1 MKVPFS
7 WLKEYVDVDVTPE
20 VLAEKLVSIG
30 FEVEEI
36 INLATVTNVFV
47 CKIVSIEKHPNAD
60 KLSVC
65 QVSLGRDFAYQIVTN
80 AKNIKPGDI
89 VPVALD
95 GAKLCGDFTIK
106 RGEIRGVVSD
116 GMFCSGRELG
126 ATDADYP
133 GASEDLVL
141 VMNPNEFVGANINDV
156 LGRNEIVLDVS
167 ITANR
172 PDCQSIVG
180 IAREVAVVLGKEF
193 KEPAISYKVSEE
205 VSDVDVEIKDFALCS
220 HYMAREVKNI
230 KIAPSP
236 SVIQNRLRA
245 VGIRPINNIVD
256 ITNYVLIELGQPMH
270 AFDKRYLAGNKI
282 IVRRA
287 MDGEK
292 IVSLD
297 GKENVLDNSMLVI
310 CDAEKPSAVAGIMGG
325 LNSGIQD
332 DTTEIV
338 FESARFARDNIRRTS
353 KALNLRSDSSAR
365 FEKGIDYGSQS
376 FALDRALTLID
387 QLGAGVITKNV
398 IDCKEKEVK
407 PVEIKVPVSKI
418 SDILG
423 IKIDDKY
430 ILSILNGLD
439 IKSSIENG
447 VLTSIA
453 PLYREDIEGANDLAE
468 EIIRYYGYDH
478 ITSTLMPKSEQT
490 LGAKNGY
497 QKTLDVLYG
506 KIVGLGFME
515 TTTYSFISPK
525 SFDMLKINQDDK
537 LRVAAKLINPLGD
550 DWSIMRTLLLP
561 SMLNIVSTNNNKK
574 LTEGRLFE
582 IAKVFKPE
590 NLPMETQPEEI
601 NTLILCA
608 FGKGENFFTL
618 KGAVEEVLAV
628 YGVKDFECV
637 AKVYDYLHD
646 GRSAEI
652 IADGNVVGYIGE
664 VHPDVEENYGLS
676 GKTYVAEIN
685 VDILAQNEKKIQ
697 FAPIPKYPNVERDLA
712 LIMDE
717 SVAVGKV
724 MKEVKLVSSLI
735 ESVELFD
742 IYRGQQVEEGKKS
755 VALNMSFRSFDHTL
769 KDEEVQGAVD
779 KIIEVLD
786 QKFGAKLR

>member
-1 MKVPFS
+1 MKVPYS
-7 WLKEYVDVDVTPE
+7 WLKEYVEVDVTPE

-36 INLATVTNVFV
+36 IDLATVTNVFV

-65 QVSLGRDFAYQIVTN
+65 SVSLGGDCVYQIVTN
-80 AKNIKPGDI
+80 AKNIKEGDI

-95 GAKLCGDFTIK
+95 GAKLCGDLTIK

-141 VMNPNEFVGANINDV
+141 VMKPDEFVGANINDV
-156 LGRNEIVLDVS
+156 LGRNDLVLDVS

-193 KEPAISYKVSEE
+193 KSPEIGYKVCEE
-205 VSDVDVEIKDFALCS
+205 ESDVSVEIKDYELCS
-220 HYMAREVKNI
+220 HYMAREVKEI

-236 SVIQNRLRA
+236 KYIQDRLRA
-245 VGIRPINNIVD
+245 VGIRPINNVVD
-256 ITNYVLIELGQPMH
+256 ITNYVLTELGQPMH

-287 MDGEK
+287 NEGEK

-297 GKENVLDNSMLVI
+297 GKENVLDNTMLVI

-332 DTTEIV
+332 DTKAIV

-365 FEKGIDYGSQS
+365 YEKGIDYGLQG

-387 QLGAGVITKNV
+387 KFGVGKITKTIV
-398 IDCKEKEVK
+398 DCKEKEVK
-407 PVEIKVPVSKI
+407 PTVINVPVSKI

-423 IKIDDKY
+423 INIEDKY
-430 ILSILNGLD
+430 ILKILNGLD
-439 IKSSIENG
+439 IKSEIKDGILIST
-447 VLTSIA
+447 V
-453 PLYREDIEGANDLAE
+453 PLYREDVECANDLAE

-490 LGAKNGY
+490 LGGKNSY
-497 QKTLDVLYG
+497 QKTIDVLS
-506 KIVGLGFME
+506 KKLVGLGFME

-525 SFDMLKINQDDK
+525 
-537 LRVAAKLINPLGD
+537 
-550 DWSIMRTLLLP
+550 
-561 SMLNIVSTNNNKK
+561 
-574 LTEGRLFE
+574 
-582 IAKVFKPE
+582 
-590 NLPMETQPEEI
+590 
-601 NTLILCA
+601 
-608 FGKGENFFTL
+608 
-618 KGAVEEVLAV
+618 
-628 YGVKDFECV
+628 
-637 AKVYDYLHD
+637 
-646 GRSAEI
+646 AE
-652 IADGNVVGYIGE
+652 
-664 VHPDVEENYGLS
+664 
-676 GKTYVAEIN
+676 
-685 VDILAQNEKKIQ
+685 
-697 FAPIPKYPNVERDLA
+697 
-712 LIMDE
+712 
-717 SVAVGKV
+717 
-724 MKEVKLVSSLI
+724 
-735 ESVELFD
+735 
-742 IYRGQQVEEGKKS
+742 
-755 VALNMSFRSFDHTL
+755 
-769 KDEEVQGAVD
+769 
-779 KIIEVLD
+779 
-786 QKFGAKLR
+786 

>member
-1 MKVPFS
+1 MKVPYS
-7 WLKEYVDVDVTPE
+7 WLKEYVDVDVEPQ
-20 VLAEKLVSIG
+20 VLADKLVSIG

-36 INLATVTNVFV
+36 IDLATVSNVFV
-47 CKIVSIEKHPNAD
+47 CKIISIEKHPNAD

-65 QVSLGRDFAYQIVTN
+65 QVSLGSDCAYQIVTN

-95 GAKLCGDFTIK
+95 GAKLCGDLTIK

-116 GMFCSGRELG
+116 GMFCSGKELG

-156 LGRNEIVLDVS
+156 LGRNDVVLDVS

-193 KEPAISYKVSEE
+193 KAPEIGYKVSEVE
-205 VSDVDVEIKDFALCS
+205 SDVTVEVRDYSLCS
-220 HYMAREVKNI
+220 HYMAREVKDI

-236 SVIQNRLRA
+236 AYIQNRLRA

-256 ITNYVLIELGQPMH
+256 ITNYVLTEIGQPMH

-287 MDGEK
+287 EEGEK
-292 IVSLD
+292 IISLD
-297 GKENVLDNSMLVI
+297 SKENVLDSSMLVI

-332 DTTEIV
+332 VTAEIV

-365 FEKGIDYGSQS
+365 YEKGIDYGSQQ

-387 QLGAGVITKNV
+387 KFGAGKITKTV
-398 IDCKEKEVK
+398 IDCKEKEIK
-407 PVEIKVPVSKI
+407 PVEIVVPVTKI

-430 ILSILNGLD
+430 ILDILNGLD
-439 IKSSIENG
+439 IKSKIENG
-447 VLTSIA
+447 MLISVA
-453 PLYREDIEGANDLAE
+453 PLYREDVEGANDLAE

-490 LGAKNGY
+490 LGAKNSY
-497 QKTLDVLYG
+497 QKTIDVLDN
-506 KIVGLGFME
+506 KLVGLGFME

-525 SFDMLKINQDDK
+525 AFDMLKIGSDDK
-537 LRVAAKLINPLGD
+537 LRIAAKLINPLGD

-561 SMLNIVSTNNNKK
+561 SMLNIVATNNSKK
-574 LTEGRLFE
+574 LASGRLFE

-590 NLPMETQPEEI
+590 SLPMVVQPVET

-608 FGKGENFFTL
+608 FGKDENFFTL
-618 KGAVEEVLAV
+618 KGAVEEVLSIFDICDV
-628 YGVKDFECV
+628 EYV
-637 AKVYDYLHD
+637 AKVYTYLHD

-652 IADGNVVGYIGE
+652 LVDGESVGYIGE

-676 GKTYVAEIN
+676 GKTYVCELNLDLLCAKQRK
-685 VDILAQNEKKIQ
+685 IL

-712 LIMDE
+712 LIMNE

-724 MKEVKLVSSLI
+724 IKTVKNLSDLI
-735 ESVELFD
+735 ENVELFD

-755 VALNMSFRSFDHTL
+755 VALTMSFRSFDHTL
-769 KDEEVQGAVD
+769 KDEEVQVLVD
-779 KIIEVLD
+779 KIIAVLD
-786 QKFGAKLR
+786 SEFGAKLR